1 MLRSL
6 TGGVFRHDKD
16 RIVIGALQD
25 KLSAKFP
32 MSSTAC
38 LLEVVIGAV
47 IQALRQ
53 SGLTVSQ
60 EHKEELIQGM
70 EAFRI

>member
-1 MLRSL
+1 MPA
-6 TGGVFRHDKD
+6 GE
-16 RIVIGALQD
+16 
-25 KLSAKFP
+25 P
-32 MSSTAC
+32 
-38 LLEVVIGAV
+38 VIGAV

-70 EAFRI
+70 EAFQDLISEFQVS